1 MFNRTYYH
9 GITRKLIVGMG
20 NLFSGIKIER
30 KNNEG
35 VTEQV
40 IDVPVSY
47 GNREKWLQ
55 RLTEEPTFDKRVLI
69 TLPRIGFEMTGI
81 EYDPTRKLNK
91 VTQLRSCGGTGEI
104 GSALTAA
111 APVPYN
117 VHFAVYIMTKTQD
130 DALQIVEQILPYFSP
145 QYTITIN
152 LIPEMG
158 IVQDI
163 PITLNGVEISDT
175 YEGSVENRREI
186 VYTLGFTAKTE
197 FMGPINPNSSVILH
211 TKVKIDPLSG
221 GVAREVDTDVV
232 GTIEDYEIVDS
243 FFDIVSPIVPNPP
256 SLNG

>member
-30 KNNEG
+30 RNSDN
-35 VTEQV
+35 VVEQL
-40 IDVPVSY
+40 IDVPVAY

-55 RLTEEPTFDKRVLI
+55 RLNEEPTFDKRVLI
-69 TLPRIGFEMTGI
+69 TLPRIGFEMVGI
-81 EYDPTRKLNK
+81 EYDPSRKLNK
-91 VTQLRSCGGTGEI
+91 ATQLRSCGGTGEL

-117 VHFAVYIMTKTQD
+117 VNFVVYVMTKTQD

-152 LIPEMG
+152 LVPEMG

-163 PITLNGVEISDT
+163 PINLNGVEISDT
-175 YEGSVENRREI
+175 YEGAMESRREI
-186 VYTLGFTAKTE
+186 VYTLAFTAKAE
-197 FMGPINPNSSVILH
+197 FLGPTKQSTNVILH
-211 TKVKIDPLSG
+211 TKVKLDPMSG
-221 GVAREVDTDVV
+221 QTGREVDTDVV
-232 GTIEDYEIVDS
+232 GTIEDYQIVDS
-243 FFDIVSPIVPNPP
+243 FFDIARPISPTSPTFI
-256 SLNG
+256 

>member
-9 GITRKLIVGMG
+9 GITRKMIVGIG

-30 KNNEG
+30 RNNDN
-35 VTEQV
+35 VVEQV

-81 EYDPTRKLNK
+81 EYDPSRKLNK
-91 VTQLRSCGGTGEI
+91 ATQLRSCSGTGDI

-130 DALQIVEQILPYFSP
+130 DALQIVEQIIPYFSP
-145 QYTITIN
+145 QYIITLN

-158 IVQDI
+158 IVQDV
-163 PITLNGVEISDT
+163 PIALNGIEISDS
-175 YEGSVENRREI
+175 YEGAAENRREI

-197 FMGPINPNSSVILH
+197 YLGPINTSNNVILH
-211 TKVKIDPLSG
+211 TKVKIDPLTG
-221 GVAREVDTDVV
+221 GIAREVDTDVV
-232 GTIEDYEIVDS
+232 GTIEDYQIVDS
-243 FFDIVSPIVPNPP
+243 FFDIASPIVPSPP
-256 SLNG
+256 TLNQ